1 MPDFIVQ
8 IFCVKITLNKT
19 RSYPDE
25 WSYIGVKKMGL
36 FDFLKR
42 KPTPQAPASQKPAS
56 RRHVPDMTPVELEPG
71 LTVPAVLLDIF
82 RTAKEMQLPYVKITA
97 QKQDDISLHQSSFGN
112 YPCIPAGFTYPKD
125 SEGKLMYPL
134 AQLNCRD
141 LPALPGYPPSGYL
154 QFYIS
159 TNDTYGINFDNL
171 REQKD
176 FRVHYFT
183 EEEVEEYQTDF
194 SFLDQVI
201 AVGESPVDG
210 PHALSFE
217 SGTDHGN
224 MIDYRFSKRIRPML
238 DRLAGEYP
246 EYEDELNEYVYDTL
260 SGNGHKAGGYACF
273 TQDDPRS
280 DEPELE
286 DYILLLQVDSD
297 DHIMWGDVGV
307 ANFFIH
313 PDDLARL
320 DFSRVMYTW
329 DCS

>member
-1 MPDFIVQ
+1 
-8 IFCVKITLNKT
+8 
-19 RSYPDE
+19 
-25 WSYIGVKKMGL
+25 MGL

-42 KPTPQAPASQKPAS
+42 KPTPQAPASQQSATGGDI
-56 RRHVPDMTPVELEPG
+56 PDMRPVELEPG

-97 QKQDDISLHQSSFGN
+97 QQQDDISLHQSSFGN
-112 YPCIPAGFTYPKD
+112 YPCIPAGFAYPKD

-141 LPALPGYPPSGYL
+141 LPALSGYPSSGYL

-159 TNDTYGINFDNL
+159 TNDIYGLNFDNL

-183 EEEVEEYQTDF
+183 EDEVKEYQADF
-194 SFLDQVI
+194 SFLQDVI
-201 AVGESPVDG
+201 TFKESPVYG
-210 PHALSFE
+210 PHLLSFE

-224 MIDYRFSKRIRPML
+224 MLDYRFTKRLRPML
-238 DRLAGEYP
+238 DQLVQKYP
-246 EYEDELNEYVYDTL
+246 AYDDELNEYMYDTL
-260 SGNGHKAGGYACF
+260 SGNGHKAGGYAFF
-273 TQDDPRS
+273 TQEDPRINN
-280 DEPELE
+280 PEIE
-286 DYILLLQVDSD
+286 DYVLLLQIDSD

-313 PDDLARL
+313 PGDLARL